1 MLNNNQ
7 TILKEMKSSDNIE
20 YVKSLYLITDDN
32 TYYIDNY
39 LKARCGSYALLQF
52 QRSKENKKG
61 GNKMLKE
68 LIKRLNNTADCDI
81 VMFANYIKVLKA
93 YHDITEKDYSYL
105 KELINNKLEL
115 VLYHK

>member
-1 MLNNNQ
+1 ML
-7 TILKEMKSSDNIE
+7 I
-20 YVKSLYLITDDN
+20 
-32 TYYIDNY
+32 
-39 LKARCGSYALLQF
+39 
-52 QRSKENKKG
+52 
-61 GNKMLKE
+61 E